1 MRLIARRFASAAIF
15 AATYAAPL
23 AAQTADAPFL
33 RVRVDE
39 ARNRAMLE
47 IPVAQLNH
55 DFLHQVTLA
64 TGLGT
69 GSLDRGQMG
78 QSVVVRLER
87 RGARVL
93 LVRDNWSVRAPNG
106 DAANQ
111 RAAAEAF
118 PRSVVASRSP
128 SFQASRM
135 SLWRSFRALSSLL
148 T

>member
-1 MRLIARRFASAAIF
+1 MRTTRFRSFTSRAVRVSAAAVALCTASA
-15 AATYAAPL
+15 L
-23 AAQTADAPFL
+23 SAQSGDTPFL

-47 IPVAQLNH
+47 IPTAQLNH

-64 TGLGT
+64 TGLGN

-93 LVRDNWSVRAPNG
+93 LVRDNWGVRAPAG

-111 RAAAEAF
+111 RAA
-118 PRSVVASRSP
+118 S
-128 SFQASRM
+128 
-135 SLWRSFRALSSLL
+135 
-148 T
+148 